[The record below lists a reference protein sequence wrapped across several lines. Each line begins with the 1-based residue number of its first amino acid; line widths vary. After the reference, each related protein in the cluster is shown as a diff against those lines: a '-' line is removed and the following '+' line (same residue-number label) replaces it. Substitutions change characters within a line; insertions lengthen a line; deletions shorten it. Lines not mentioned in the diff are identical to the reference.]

1 LTLAQ
6 SSLERAVTD
15 AAVLL
20 LAGGAVLALVWGLLQ
35 RRLGLLRWPLL
46 TGAVLTLGAGTA
58 LGAWAWHE
66 KRPRD
71 VRGSSTQEFVQK
83 LRPPP
88 APRKSRRNDLGE
100 TWPTYGYDV
109 YRTHLAPTT
118 WKLRPPYKGL
128 WQLKARADIEFPP
141 SIAYGRVYV
150 VQQKGRFFAI
160 DARTGKIVWTRN
172 FPNCAAASPTI
183 SDRIVYQAFM
193 HPLPCHKH
201 AGGARG
207 FVIAWDARNGRALWR
222 FEAGSVESSPVLVG
236 KRLYFGS
243 WDGRLY
249 ALRLRGRKR
258 PLLQWTFRADDQ
270 IVAAPAYANG
280 TLYIATSSG
289 TVYGVYARTGKLRW
303 QAHSFS
309 RFGRREYFYATPT
322 VAYGRVFAGNAD
334 GTVYAF
340 GAASGKLLWARQVGT
355 YVYTAPAVWRKTVYV
370 GTWDGYFVALDAA
383 TGDTRWRFDAPASI
397 TGAPTVLDG
406 IVYFATC
413 GRCGTG
419 GQRRVEVGP
428 RMTFGLDAR
437 NGKEVWRFP
446 DGKYSPVVADPRR
459 LYLTGRNKLY
469 ALIPRVRWLRY
480 QKARAKL
487 RAQKRRAGKRRI
499 PPPKA
504 TRDTRSETRG

>member
-1 LTLAQ
+1 LTLAE
-6 SSLERAVTD
+6 STLERAVTD
-15 AAVLL
+15 AAILL
-20 LAGGAVLALVWGLLQ
+20 LAAGAVLSIAWGLLQ
-35 RRLGLLRWPLL
+35 RRLGLLRWPVLAA
-46 TGAVLTLGAGTA
+46 AVLALGAGAA

-71 VRGSSTQEFVQK
+71 VRGSSTQEFVET
-83 LRPPP
+83 LRPTK
-88 APRKSRRNDLGE
+88 PRKQKRNDLGE
-100 TWPTYGYDV
+100 SWPTYGYDA

-141 SIAYGRVYV
+141 SVAYGKVYV
-150 VQQKGRFFAI
+150 AQQKGRFFAI

-183 SDRIVYQAFM
+183 SEGIVYQGFM
-193 HPLPCHKH
+193 HPLPCGKH
-201 AGGARG
+201 AGGAKG
-207 FVIAWDARNGRALWR
+207 FVIAWDARNGKALWT
-222 FEAGSVESSPVLVG
+222 FQAGAVESSPVVVG
-236 KRLYFGS
+236 KMLYFGS

-258 PLLQWTFRADDQ
+258 PLLQWTFSADDQ
-270 IVAAPAYANG
+270 IVAAPAYANR

-289 TVYGVYARTGKLRW
+289 SVYGVYARTGKQRW
-303 QAHSFS
+303 HSSSFS

-355 YVYTAPAVWRKTVYV
+355 YVYTAPAVWRKAVYV
-370 GTWDGYFVALDAA
+370 GTWDGNFVALDAA

-419 GQRRVEVGP
+419 GQRRVKVGP
-428 RMTFGLDAR
+428 RATFGLDAR
-437 NGKEVWRFP
+437 NGKQVWRYP
-446 DGKYSPVVADPRR
+446 DGKYSAIVADPRR
-459 LYLTGRNKLY
+459 VYLVGRNRLY
-469 ALIPRVRWLRY
+469 ALIPRARWLAYRKA
-480 QKARAKL
+480 QAAEKARKKRAAK
-487 RAQKRRAGKRRI
+487 RSQSR
-499 PPPKA
+499 PKA
-504 TRDTRSETRG
+504 K